1 MQREEIDERLQRAVA
16 ILVDEHGRIK
26 DRLKVAYISQLAEI
40 PVPADLPDELIALQD
55 GRVLTGV
62 LKDQTPTSFTVIDSK
77 DQRTTVAVEDVAEMK
92 VSPVSLMPENLL
104 KKLSPQQVRDLF
116 KFLESDDHRKPGSSR

>member
-40 PVPADLPDELIALQD
+40 PVPADLPDELAGRFDTISFQISTD
-55 GRVLTGV
+55 GRRGDGATVSKELEQMSDGEASQKAREIFNIFLASRG
-62 LKDQTPTSFTVIDSK
+62 LKELDEQ
-77 DQRTTVAVEDVAEMK
+77 
-92 VSPVSLMPENLL
+92 
-104 KKLSPQQVRDLF
+104 LS
-116 KFLESDDHRKPGSSR
+116 S